1 MLASLDIEVYVPPPG
16 AGHEGGGGGRLV
28 VRLEDGEDPLAPAVP
43 ASAALRGH
51 RAGEE

>member
-1 MLASLDIEVYVPPPG
+1 MLASLDIEVCAPPG